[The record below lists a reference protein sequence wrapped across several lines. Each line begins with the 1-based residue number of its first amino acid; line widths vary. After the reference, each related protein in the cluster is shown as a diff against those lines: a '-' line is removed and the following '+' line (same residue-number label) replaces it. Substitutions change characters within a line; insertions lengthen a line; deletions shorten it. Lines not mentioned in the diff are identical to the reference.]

1 VSEADAPPPV
11 SGRPPPARQGG
22 ARFAAFV
29 AAGIL
34 LSRLFGLVRQ
44 RVLAHYLGLS
54 SSADAF
60 SAGFR
65 IPNLLQNLFGEGVL
79 SASFIPVYARLLA
92 KGQHDEARNTAGA
105 VFAFLSLIVAIVV
118 LAGVLATPW
127 LVDLIAPGFEGETR
141 FLTIR
146 IVRVLF
152 PGMGL
157 LALSAW
163 CLGILNSHRRFFLPY
178 VAPVVWNVAIIA
190 SLFVYG
196 GRVADTEL
204 AVVAAWGSVIGS
216 ALQLVVQLPLV
227 LKLVPGI
234 RPLLKAGSSVRTVA
248 RNFAPAFLGRGVGQ
262 IAAYVDTLIAS
273 LLPTGAV
280 AALTNAQMLYT
291 LPVSL
296 FGMSISAAEL
306 PEMASEAARDD
317 GIASRLGTRLHTG
330 LRRIAYFVVPSAAV
344 FLAFGD
350 VVAAALFETGAFS
363 RGDSRYVWA
372 LLAGSAVG
380 LLASTMGRLYSSAF
394 YALHD
399 TRTPL
404 RFAAIRVAVGMAAAA
419 LLALQGPALAG
430 IAPRWGAAG
439 ITIASGIAAWLE
451 LALLRS
457 ALRSRLGIRERMA
470 SVVWRLWVCAGIAA
484 LAAWGV
490 KRLVLSAHPWLM
502 AALVLGTFAFVYLAT
517 TAAARIEEAQAVLAR
532 ISRAR

>member
-1 VSEADAPPPV
+1 MSEAAASPPTP
-11 SGRPPPARQGG
+11 SRAG
-22 ARFAAFV
+22 AGRFAALV
-29 AAGIL
+29 GAGIL
-34 LSRLFGLVRQ
+34 LSRIFGLVRQ

-79 SASFIPVYARLLA
+79 SASFIPVYSRLLA
-92 KGQHDEARNTAGA
+92 KGDRDGARHLAGA

-118 LAGVLATPW
+118 LVGVVGTPW
-127 LVDLIAPGFEGETR
+127 LIDLIAPGFEGDKR
-141 FLTIR
+141 LLTIR

-157 LALSAW
+157 LVVSAW

-178 VAPVVWNVAIIA
+178 VAPVVWNIAIIA
-190 SLFVYG
+190 AVMAFA
-196 GRVADTEL
+196 GRGDEADL

-216 ALQLVVQLPLV
+216 VLQLLVQLPVVLRLV
-227 LKLVPGI
+227 GGM
-234 RPLLKAGSSVRTVA
+234 RPNFDRGPHVRTVG
-248 RNFAPAFLGRGVGQ
+248 RNFLPAFVGRGVVQ
-262 IAAYVDTLIAS
+262 IGAYVDTLIAS

-280 AALTNAQMLYT
+280 AALMNAQMLYT

-317 GIASRLGTRLHTG
+317 AVAERLGARLHAG
-330 LRRIAYFVVPSAAV
+330 LRRIAFFVVPSAAV
-344 FLAFGD
+344 FLALGD
-350 VVAAALFETGAFS
+350 VVAAALFQTGEFT
-363 RGDSRYVWA
+363 RDDSIYVWA

-404 RFAAIRVAVGMAAAA
+404 RFAAIRVTIG
-419 LLALQGPALAG
+419 LALAFALALYGPRTLG

-439 ITIASGIAAWLE
+439 ITVASGVGAWLE

-457 ALRSRLGIRERMA
+457 ALRSRLGIRERLSGTVVTLWICAVVAAA
-470 SVVWRLWVCAGIAA
+470 S
-484 LAAWGV
+484 AWGV
-490 KRLVLSAHPWLM
+490 RLMIGAVHPWVL
-502 AALVLGTFAFVYLAT
+502 AALVLGTFGLVYLAA
-517 TAAARIEEAQAVLAR
+517 TAALGIDEARALMAR
-532 ISRAR
+532 VRHAR